1 MHLRPRILLVLALGA
16 AFVLTGRVGTGLAV
30 MLVCGNV
37 IGLGALQPKITAAVE
52 RRVAGAARGLAKI
65 VGRIGLALVF
75 AILLVPAWLVNLL
88 VRLDPLARG
97 PAGSW
102 RPLLDVDAA
111 PARSFSRE
119 RVPRRT
125 PRVAR
130 LALAAAILLGGALL
144 IARERSDDVVAAE
157 RTDSPSPIRAFD
169 GLTYD
174 EYGHDDEPWAEDLYR
189 EETQTTTFL
198 YDPVLGFR
206 LPDVRGRYFN
216 VIDGFRSSWSPPEPA
231 LTVWFF
237 GGSTMFGI
245 GQRDEH
251 TIPSEIARLAEDDGL
266 AVVPVNFGVP
276 AYVTRQEAILFQ
288 HLLTR
293 RPAPDLV
300 VFYDGLNDLGLQF
313 QRAGQGDV
321 DLDRPSILGAE
332 TFEQVLV
339 DAGVVASRE
348 PPDPPE
354 GDRSDE
360 VFRTTAEHYRDGVE
374 MATWAANAN
383 RIPIRFFWQPQ
394 ALTKQPSLADTPLFD
409 RLGIDP
415 TTQPATSA
423 RIAAVAEEVGV
434 IDVTDALDGVEVP
447 VYLDAGHTNELGASV
462 IARVLYG
469 HLRPL
474 LDELS

>member
-1 MHLRPRILLVLALGA
+1 M
-16 AFVLTGRVGTGLAV
+16 AV
-30 MLVCGNV
+30 VDRSV
-37 IGLGALQPKITAAVE
+37 IGATRALTQTL
-52 RRVAGAARGLAKI
+52 ARI
-65 VGRIGLALVF
+65 VLALVF
-75 AILLVPAWLVNLL
+75 ALVVLPAWLIARLL
-88 VRLDPLARG
+88 RWDVLAR
-97 PAGSW
+97 PQQSTRW
-102 RPLLDVDAA
+102 TTVDDQPA
-111 PARSFSRE
+111 PARSYGRE
-119 RVPRRT
+119 TARRRT
-125 PRVAR
+125 PRVGWMA
-130 LALAAAILLGGALL
+130 LGGVAVLAGAVM
-144 IARERSDDVVAAE
+144 IVSQRGDDDDRAAD
-157 RTDSPSPIRAFD
+157 RQDSSSPIRAFD

-189 EETQTTTFL
+189 EETQAADFL

-266 AVVPVNFGVP
+266 AVDPVNFGVP

-339 DAGVVASRE
+339 DAGVVAAAES
-348 PPDPPE
+348 PDPPQ

-374 MATWAANAN
+374 MATWAADAN
-383 RIPIRFFWQPQ
+383 QIPIRFFWQPQ
-394 ALTKQPSLADTPLFD
+394 ALTKEPSLADTPLFD

-415 TTQPATSA
+415 TTQPSTRA
-423 RIAAVAEEVGV
+423 RISAVADQVGV
-434 IDVTDALDGVEVP
+434 IDVSDALDEVTVP

-462 IARVLYG
+462 IARALYL

-474 LDELS
+474 LDERS